1 MSQIASFAGSEAGLR
16 FAIFAAALATL
27 VLAEALWPA
36 RARRFPRVRRWPT
49 NILLTMIDSA
59 MLRLFFPLLAVGTA
73 VWAEAAGFG
82 LFHRIAV
89 PGWAAFALS
98 LVILDGAV
106 YAQHLAMHRFG
117 LLWRLHR
124 VHHTDRDVDVTTA
137 VRFHPGEIALSMG
150 LKMAIVALLG
160 APAAAVVAFEAI
172 LNGVAMFNHAN
183 LHLPAGFERG
193 LRWLVVTPDM
203 HRIHHSTVQTET
215 DSNYGFNL
223 SVWDRL
229 FRTYRAAAGRPDF
242 TLGLASFQSDA
253 PNGWWFVLALP
264 FRGGPVR

>member
-1 MSQIASFAGSEAGLR
+1 MSQVASFASSEAGLR
-16 FAIFAAALATL
+16 FAIFAAALAML

-36 RARRFPRVRRWPT
+36 RARHYPRARRWPT
-49 NILLTMIDSA
+49 NILLTIVGTA
-59 MLRLFFPLLAVGTA
+59 MLRLLFPLLAVGTA
-73 VWAEAAGFG
+73 VWAQAAGFG
-82 LFHRIAV
+82 LLHRIAI
-89 PGWAAFALS
+89 PGWAALALS
-98 LVILDGAV
+98 LVVLDAVV

-137 VRFHPGEIALSMG
+137 VRFHPGEIALSMA
-150 LKMAIVALLG
+150 LKMGVVALLG

-183 LHLPAGFERG
+183 LRLPAGFERR

-203 HRIHHSTVQTET
+203 HRIHHSTLQAET

-223 SVWDRL
+223 SVWDRI
-229 FRTYRAAAGRPDF
+229 FGSYRAAAGRPDF

-264 FRGGPVR
+264 FRGGALR

>member
-27 VLAEALWPA
+27 VAAEMLWPA
-36 RARRFPRVRRWPT
+36 RARHFPRVRRWPT
-49 NILLTMIDSA
+49 NILLTIIDTA
-59 MLRLFFPLLAVGTA
+59 TLRLFFPLLAVGTA

-82 LFHRIAV
+82 LFHRIAI
-89 PGWAAFALS
+89 PGWAAFAAS
-98 LVILDGAV
+98 LVILDAV
-106 YAQHLAMHRFG
+106 VYGQHVAMHRFG
-117 LLWRLHR
+117 VLWRLHR

-137 VRFHPGEIALSMG
+137 VRFHPGEIALSMV
-150 LKMAIVALLG
+150 LKMAVVALLG
-160 APAAAVVAFEAI
+160 APPASVVAFEAI

-183 LHLPAGFERG
+183 LSLPARFERV
-193 LRWLVVTPDM
+193 LRRLVVTPDM
-203 HRIHHSTVQTET
+203 HRIHHSTAPAET

-223 SVWDRL
+223 SIWDRV
-229 FRTYRAAAGRPDF
+229 FGTYRAAAGKPEF
-242 TLGLASFQSDA
+242 TLGLESFQSDA